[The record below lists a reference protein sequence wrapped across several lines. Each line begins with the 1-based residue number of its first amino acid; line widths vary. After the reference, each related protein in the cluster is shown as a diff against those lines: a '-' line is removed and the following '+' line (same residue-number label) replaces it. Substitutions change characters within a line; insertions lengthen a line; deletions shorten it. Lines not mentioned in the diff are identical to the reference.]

1 MKWKLTLDNT
11 TDHEQNQD
19 TTQGDTTI
27 DMIEADADIIKIM
40 ATQTQYS
47 QLYKLSTTLFLSL
60 KGPFSRD
67 TLYKVAVKQH

>member
-19 TTQGDTTI
+19 TTQGDTTTDLI
-27 DMIEADADIIKIM
+27 VADADIIKIM

-47 QLYKLSTTLFLSL
+47 QLYKLSNDVSLSL
-60 KGPFSRD
+60 KGPFYLD
-67 TLYKVAVKQH
+67 TLHCIK